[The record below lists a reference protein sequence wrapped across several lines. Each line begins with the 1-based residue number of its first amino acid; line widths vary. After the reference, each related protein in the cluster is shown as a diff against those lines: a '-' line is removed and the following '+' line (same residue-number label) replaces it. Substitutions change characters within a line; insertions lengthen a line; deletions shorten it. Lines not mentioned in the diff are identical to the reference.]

1 MKNKKFFG
9 FYMGWIFLVTALA
22 MVAAKTDLL
31 GAGDKDSNWWAFFLL
46 IPIGG
51 FGIKAIEQWRQGN
64 PRSSRQMTR
73 IALLIIP
80 VFAAFFYPPL
90 WGVIYIPFI
99 ALLGIDMILG
109 PIVFARPPLK
119 KQ

>member
-1 MKNKKFFG
+1 MKNKNFFE

-22 MVAAKTDLL
+22 LVAAKTDLF

-51 FGIKAIEQWRQGN
+51 FGIRAVEQWRQGK
-64 PRSSRQMTR
+64 RSSSRQMTR

-109 PIVFARPPLK
+109 PIVFGLLPLK
-119 KQ
+119 KK